1 MKSATATTTPKSSHI
16 TCLYQA
22 SQPGLQA
29 SWPAL
34 PRSRL
39 MPVLFSKISV
49 RINQKVS
56 WPKPG

>member
-1 MKSATATTTPKSSHI
+1 MTTASAKTTPKSSNI
-16 TCLYQA
+16 TCLYE
-22 SQPGLQA
+22 A

-49 RINQKVS
+49 RLYQKAG
-56 WPKPG
+56 WPTCRDLGKPG